1 MRTTIVTLAGAMP
14 SSVTITLDVLIYA
27 NRLCTQA
34 GRPAPF
40 DIRLFG
46 SGAPHFAAFVDP
58 AAASAD
64 APELVLVPA
73 QGLSKAPSIAERL
86 DEPDAEDARLALVR
100 AAGAGAHIAS
110 SCTGTLLLA
119 SSGLLDGRRATT
131 AWWLAPL
138 RRDLFPRVRLDTA
151 ELVLSDGAFTTAG
164 AAMAQMD
171 LMVGIVARFAGSE
184 IAARCA
190 RIMVLD
196 ERRSQM
202 PYMAIGLLAAGDD
215 KVARAAAWARAALER
230 GTNVNEIAAAVGVSP
245 RTFARRVQ
253 RTTGLSPIQF
263 LQRVRVERAIEL
275 IETTRLP
282 VEEVARQVGYA
293 EPSTLR
299 VLIRRTYGIGPREL
313 RSRAA
318 RGGQAAAGRRT

>member
-1 MRTTIVTLAGAMP
+1 MRTTIITLAGAMP
-14 SSVTITLDVLIYA
+14 SSVTITLDVLTYA

-40 DIRLFG
+40 ELRLFG
-46 SGAPHFAAFVDP
+46 SGAADFAPFVEQ
-58 AAASAD
+58 AADSSLP
-64 APELVLVPA
+64 PELVLVPA
-73 QGLSKAPSIAERL
+73 QGLSKAPSLAKRL
-86 DEPDAEDARLALVR
+86 QDPDVEDARREIIRGAD
-100 AAGAGAHIAS
+100 AGADIAS

-119 SSGLLDGRRATT
+119 STGLLDERRATT

-138 RRDLFPRVRLDTA
+138 CRELFPRVRLDTR
-151 ELVLSDGAFTTAG
+151 ELVLADRRFTTAG

-171 LMVGIVARFAGSE
+171 LMVLIVARHAGSA
-184 IAARCA
+184 IADRCA

-196 ERRSQM
+196 ERRSQA
-202 PYMAIGLLAAGDD
+202 PYMAIGLLAAGDE
-215 KVARAAAWARAALER
+215 KVARAAAWARAALEG
-230 GTNVNEIAAAVGVSP
+230 GTSVNEIAAAVGVSP

-253 RTTGLSPIQF
+253 RSTGLSPVRF
-263 LQRVRVERAIEL
+263 LQRVRLERAVEL

-299 VLIRRTYGIGPREL
+299 GLIRRTYGAGPREL
-313 RSRAA
+313 RSRSA
-318 RGGQAAAGRRT
+318 RGR